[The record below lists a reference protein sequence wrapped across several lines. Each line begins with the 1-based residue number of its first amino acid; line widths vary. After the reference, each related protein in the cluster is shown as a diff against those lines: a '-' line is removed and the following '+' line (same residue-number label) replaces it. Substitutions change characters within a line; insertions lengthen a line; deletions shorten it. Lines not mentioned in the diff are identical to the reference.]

1 MSASHEKIEK
11 PPSPEYA
18 AFENLLGSVLSVS
31 KVELDR
37 RIKQEKREKRSP
49 RVVSRVSAG
58 RTKSA

>member
-1 MSASHEKIEK
+1 MKDK
-11 PPSPEYA
+11 PPSPEYK

-31 KVELDR
+31 KVEINR